1 MNDTETGV
9 AVALTGRVPCRVLGP
24 VEQGDRVVSSHIP
37 GVSQRLDLEQ
47 YQPGCIIG
55 KALQTID
62 STDISIIEVVVGR
75 V

>member
-1 MNDTETGV
+1 M
-9 AVALTGRVPCRVLGP
+9 
-24 VEQGDRVVSSHIP
+24 VSSHIA
-37 GVSQRLDLEQ
+37 GVAQALDPLQ

-55 KALQTID
+55 KALQAVD